1 MIARTQLAILDFN
14 DGMDNNEQ
22 ATKNDGSLIYK
33 QVFSRVTQSWVVNKV
48 MKKRCREY
56 LEPMLQATI
65 DNVFVSEIKD
75 SLPNIGELP
84 KNIANKEKPE
94 MEEAIKNIRTRFSS

>member
-33 QVFSRVTQSWVVNKV
+33 QVFSRVKQSWVVKKV
-48 MKKRCREY
+48 MKK
-56 LEPMLQATI
+56 
-65 DNVFVSEIKD
+65 
-75 SLPNIGELP
+75 
-84 KNIANKEKPE
+84 
-94 MEEAIKNIRTRFSS
+94 

>member
-1 MIARTQLAILDFN
+1 MGCKESDEKAMQR
-14 DGMDNNEQ
+14 
-22 ATKNDGSLIYK
+22 
-33 QVFSRVTQSWVVNKV
+33 
-48 MKKRCREY
+48 
-56 LEPMLQATI
+56 MLQATL

-75 SLPNIGELP
+75 SLPNVRELP